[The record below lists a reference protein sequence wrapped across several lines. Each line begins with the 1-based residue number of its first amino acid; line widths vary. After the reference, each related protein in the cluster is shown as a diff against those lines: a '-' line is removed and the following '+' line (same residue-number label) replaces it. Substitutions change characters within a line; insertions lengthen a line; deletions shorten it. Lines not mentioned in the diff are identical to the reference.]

1 MLINERKLLKVS
13 PKKGDKLKKNDRII
27 IIDGIFLSSVT
38 LIKMVSSNLV
48 KLVSFLVVNLL
59 YNLKCRYVR
68 LERDFLGSSSR

>member
-68 LERDFLGSSSR
+68 LKRDFLGS